1 MDTGAIATPTA
12 HLARGAVVVKAQE
25 ELRLQ
30 GQKDQVNNRGVA
42 FRARTCLLLILDPRG
57 S

>member
-12 HLARGAVVVKAQE
+12 HLARGAVVVKAQD